1 MAMSN
6 DLSGQFALD
15 VHSVQ
20 KLKYSAANSPQ
31 GSLKEASRQFE
42 AVFLQMMLKSMR
54 DASPKSGLL
63 ESHQMDMMRSM
74 QDQQWAQQ
82 LAGKGLGLA
91 DQLVQQL
98 EGSGLPGTS
107 ALPVGSVAS
116 ADDSAT
122 LIAGIPRGAPR
133 LLHGGLRTPGF
144 VPHSSGRDAVGFDTA
159 ALGSTAATASH
170 SMPLD
175 PKASESDDR
184 PAHVRAFL
192 DSLAGPAQQAE
203 QSSGVPAEL
212 ILAQAA
218 LETGWGQR
226 EIPTANGGNSHNLFG
241 IKAGSSW
248 QGATTEITTTEY
260 VDGRPIKMA
269 DRFRVYGSYA
279 EAFAD
284 YAKLIGDNPRY
295 QGVVAASSPDVAAQ
309 ALQQG
314 GYATDPRYAD
324 KLRGIMAQL
333 GTLESSAG
341 SDLLAA
347 SSRSDNPF
355 GPDDLPTAIF

>member
-1 MAMSN
+1 MTMGN

-15 VHSVQ
+15 VQSVQ
-20 KLKYSAANSPQ
+20 RLKYSAANSPQ

-54 DASPKSGLL
+54 DASPQSGLL
-63 ESHQMDMMRSM
+63 QSHQMDMMRSM

-98 EGSGLPGTS
+98 EGSGLPGTT
-107 ALPVGSVAS
+107 ALPAASGKEDAS
-116 ADDSAT
+116 A
-122 LIAGIPRGAPR
+122 LIAGIPRGTPR

-144 VPHSSGRDAVGFDTA
+144 ASDASRHDMAISGTPSNGATDNDVDVAPSSARADG
-159 ALGSTAATASH
+159 
-170 SMPLD
+170 
-175 PKASESDDR
+175 DDR

-192 DSLAGPAQQAE
+192 EQLAGPARRAE
-203 QSSGVPAEL
+203 QASGVPAEL

-241 IKAGSSW
+241 IKAGRSW

-260 VDGRPIKMA
+260 VNGRPIKMA
-269 DRFRVYGSYA
+269 DRFRVYDSYT

-284 YAKLIGDNPRY
+284 YASLIGDNPRY
-295 QGVVAASSPDVAAQ
+295 RGVVAASSPDQAAR

-314 GYATDPRYAD
+314 GYATDPRYAE
-324 KLRGIMAQL
+324 KLQGIMAQL
-333 GTLESSAG
+333 GGLDALPDRG
-341 SDLLAA
+341 LLAA
-347 SSRSDNPF
+347 ASDDDNPF
-355 GPDDLPTAIF
+355 GPDTLPSAIF

>member
-1 MAMSN
+1 MAITN

-15 VHSVQ
+15 VQSVQ

-31 GSLKEASRQFE
+31 GSLREASRQFE

-54 DASPKSGLL
+54 DASPQSGLL
-63 ESHQMDMMRSM
+63 QSNQMDMMRSM

-91 DQLVQQL
+91 DQLVAQL

-107 ALPVGSVAS
+107 ALPAAS
-116 ADDSAT
+116 GDDAST
-122 LIAGIPRGAPR
+122 LIAGIPRGTPR

-144 VPHSSGRDAVGFDTA
+144 APDLSRHEVAGAS
-159 ALGSTAATASH
+159 AATATAKGS
-170 SMPLD
+170 SSTSALM
-175 PKASESDDR
+175 ANETDDR

-192 DSLAGPAQQAE
+192 DSLAGPAKQAE

-226 EIPTANGGNSHNLFG
+226 GIPTASGGNSHNLFG
-241 IKAGSSW
+241 IKAGQSW
-248 QGATTEITTTEY
+248 QGDTTAITTTEY
-260 VDGRPIKMA
+260 VDGRPVKMV
-269 DRFRVYGSYA
+269 DRFRVYDSYTD
-279 EAFAD
+279 AFND

-295 QGVVAASSPDVAAQ
+295 QGVVAASTPDQAAQ

-314 GYATDPRYAD
+314 GYATDPRYAE

-333 GTLESSAG
+333 GTLEAG
-341 SDLLAA
+341 AGRGLLARA
-347 SSRSDNPF
+347 SHAGNPF

>member
-1 MAMSN
+1 MAITN

-15 VHSVQ
+15 VQSVQ

-31 GSLKEASRQFE
+31 GSLREASRQFE

-54 DASPKSGLL
+54 DASPQSGLL
-63 ESHQMDMMRSM
+63 QSNQMDTMRSM

-91 DQLVQQL
+91 DQLVAQL

-107 ALPVGSVAS
+107 ALPAASGATGDDAS
-116 ADDSAT
+116 A
-122 LIAGIPRGAPR
+122 LIAGIPRGTPR

-144 VPHSSGRDAVGFDTA
+144 APDLSRHEIAGAS
-159 ALGSTAATASH
+159 AATATAKGS
-170 SMPLD
+170 SSPSALMAD
-175 PKASESDDR
+175 EADDR

-192 DSLAGPAQQAE
+192 DSLAGPAKQAE

-226 EIPTANGGNSHNLFG
+226 EIPTASGGNSHNLFG
-241 IKAGSSW
+241 IKAGQSW
-248 QGATTEITTTEY
+248 QGDTMNITTTEY
-260 VDGRPIKMA
+260 VDGRPVKMV
-269 DRFRVYGSYA
+269 DRFRVYDSYTD
-279 EAFAD
+279 AFND
-284 YAKLIGDNPRY
+284 YAKSIGDNPRY
-295 QGVVAASSPDVAAQ
+295 QGVVAASTPDQAAQ

-314 GYATDPRYAD
+314 GYATDPRYAE

-333 GTLESSAG
+333 GSLESSAG
-341 SDLLAA
+341 RDLLAA
-347 SSRSDNPF
+347 ANNAGNSF

>member
-42 AVFLQMMLKSMR
+42 AIFLQMMLKSMR

-98 EGSGLPGTS
+98 EGSGLPGTA
-107 ALPVGSVAS
+107 ALPGAS
-116 ADDSAT
+116 TADDSSA
-122 LIAGIPRGAPR
+122 LIAGIPRGTPR

-144 VPHSSGRDAVGFDTA
+144 VPNASERASAGFESD
-159 ALGSTAATASH
+159 ALGSAATAANSTP
-170 SMPLD
+170 S
-175 PKASESDDR
+175 ASATSESDDR

-241 IKAGSSW
+241 IKAGQSW
-248 QGATTEITTTEY
+248 RGATTEITTTEY
-260 VDGRPIKMA
+260 VAGRPIKMA
-269 DRFRVYGSYA
+269 DRFRVYDSYA

-295 QGVVAASSPDVAAQ
+295 QGVVAAASPDVAAQ

-341 SDLLAA
+341 SDRLAA
-347 SSRSDNPF
+347 SSRVNNPF
-355 GPDDLPTAIF
+355 GPDALPTAIF

>member
-1 MAMSN
+1 MAITN

-15 VHSVQ
+15 VQSVQ

-31 GSLKEASRQFE
+31 GSLREASRQFE

-54 DASPKSGLL
+54 DASPQSGLL
-63 ESHQMDMMRSM
+63 QSNQMDMMRSM

-91 DQLVQQL
+91 DQLVAQL

-107 ALPVGSVAS
+107 ALPAASGATGDDAS
-116 ADDSAT
+116 A
-122 LIAGIPRGAPR
+122 LIAGIPRGTPR

-144 VPHSSGRDAVGFDTA
+144 APDLPRHEIAGAS
-159 ALGSTAATASH
+159 AATANGS
-170 SMPLD
+170 SSTSSSTSALMAD
-175 PKASESDDR
+175 EADDR

-192 DSLAGPAQQAE
+192 DSLAGSAKQAE

-226 EIPTANGGNSHNLFG
+226 EIPTASGGNSHNLFG
-241 IKAGSSW
+241 IKAGQSW
-248 QGATTEITTTEY
+248 QGDTTNITTTEY
-260 VDGRPIKMA
+260 VDGRPVKMV
-269 DRFRVYGSYA
+269 DRFRVYDSYTD
-279 EAFAD
+279 AFND

-295 QGVVAASSPDVAAQ
+295 QGVVAASTPDQAAQ

-314 GYATDPRYAD
+314 GYATDPRYAE

-333 GTLESSAG
+333 GSLESSAG
-341 SDLLAA
+341 RDLLAA
-347 SSRSDNPF
+347 ANNAGNSF

>member
-1 MAMSN
+1 MISN

-15 VHSVQ
+15 VQSVQ

-63 ESHQMDMMRSM
+63 QSNQMDMMRSM

-98 EGSGLPGTS
+98 EGSGLPGTA
-107 ALPVGSVAS
+107 ALPGAAS
-116 ADDSAT
+116 SGDDST
-122 LIAGIPRGAPR
+122 LIAGIPRGTPR

-144 VPHSSGRDAVGFDTA
+144 VPDSSRYEVPGPGAFATGAAAADA
-159 ALGSTAATASH
+159 SATASVG
-170 SMPLD
+170 S
-175 PKASESDDR
+175 ATNESDDR
-184 PAHVRAFL
+184 PAQVRAFL
-192 DSLAGPAQQAE
+192 ASLAGPAKQAE

-241 IKAGSSW
+241 IKAGQSW

-269 DRFRVYGSYA
+269 DRFRVYDSYA
-279 EAFAD
+279 DAFTD

-295 QGVVAASSPDVAAQ
+295 QGVVAASSPDMAAQ

-314 GYATDPRYAD
+314 GYATDPRYAE

-333 GTLESSAG
+333 GTLESSVG

-347 SSRSDNPF
+347 SNRSDNPF

>member
-1 MAMSN
+1 MAITN

-15 VHSVQ
+15 VQSVQ

-31 GSLKEASRQFE
+31 GSLREASRQFE

-54 DASPKSGLL
+54 DASPQSGLL
-63 ESHQMDMMRSM
+63 QSNQMDMMRSM

-91 DQLVQQL
+91 DQLVAQL
-98 EGSGLPGTS
+98 EGSGLSGTS
-107 ALPVGSVAS
+107 ALPAASGATGDDAS
-116 ADDSAT
+116 A
-122 LIAGIPRGAPR
+122 LIAGIPRGTPR

-144 VPHSSGRDAVGFDTA
+144 APDLSRHEIAS
-159 ALGSTAATASH
+159 AATANGS
-170 SMPLD
+170 SSTSALMAD
-175 PKASESDDR
+175 ETDDR
-184 PAHVRAFL
+184 PVHVRAFL
-192 DSLAGPAQQAE
+192 DSLAGPARQAE

-226 EIPTANGGNSHNLFG
+226 EIPTASGGNSHNLFG
-241 IKAGSSW
+241 IKAGQSW
-248 QGATTEITTTEY
+248 QGDTTNITTTEY
-260 VDGRPIKMA
+260 VDGRPVKMV
-269 DRFRVYGSYA
+269 DRFRVYDSYTD
-279 EAFAD
+279 AFND

-295 QGVVAASSPDVAAQ
+295 QGVVAASTPDQAAQ

-314 GYATDPRYAD
+314 GYATDPRYAE

-333 GTLESSAG
+333 GSLESSAG
-341 SDLLAA
+341 RDLLAA
-347 SSRSDNPF
+347 ANNAGNSF

>member
-1 MAMSN
+1 MAISN

-15 VHSVQ
+15 IKSVQ
-20 KLKYSAANSPQ
+20 QLKYSAANSPQ

-63 ESHQMDMMRSM
+63 QSNQMDMMRSM

-98 EGSGLPGTS
+98 GDSGLPGTS
-107 ALPVGSVAS
+107 TLPTGNPATV
-116 ADDSAT
+116 DDSST
-122 LIAGIPRGAPR
+122 LIAGIPRGTPR

-144 VPHSSGRDAVGFDTA
+144 VPNSSGHSASGFDTT
-159 ALGSTAATASH
+159 GSPSMSSDLATR
-170 SMPLD
+170 
-175 PKASESDDR
+175 ESDDR
-184 PAHVRAFL
+184 PAHVRAFM
-192 DSLAGPAQQAE
+192 DRLAEPAQQAE

-226 EIPTANGGNSHNLFG
+226 EIPTSNGGNSHNLFG
-241 IKAGSSW
+241 IKAGQSW

-260 VDGRPIKMA
+260 VNGRPIKMA
-269 DRFRVYGSYA
+269 DRFRVYDSYA

-309 ALQQG
+309 ALQRG
-314 GYATDPRYAD
+314 GYATDPRYAE

-333 GTLESSAG
+333 GTLESSG
-341 SDLLAA
+341 RSDLLAA
-347 SSRSDNPF
+347 SSREDNPF
-355 GPDDLPTAIF
+355 GPDELPTAIF